1 MEFFSTIISGVIIFV
16 SGQFGLKFMVKPIQE
31 LKKEISKILTVMIF
45 HADRISNPSS
55 NTKEI
60 VSEISKILRK
70 HASNLEAKSSIIPA
84 YKIFE
89 IFKILPSK
97 VNIQKASQLLFV
109 LSNDLHDS
117 SNGIKNSE
125 KIFEIK
131 ELLLT
136 KAYFYE
142 QFSTWLVFIFVSIGC
157 YTLVEFLANLIN

>member
-1 MEFFSTIISGVIIFV
+1 MEFFSTIISAVIIFV
-16 SGQFGLKFMVKPIQE
+16 SGQFGLKLIVEPIQE
-31 LKKEISKILTVMIF
+31 LKKEVSKVLNAMIF

-60 VSEISKILRK
+60 GNEISKLLRK

-97 VNIQKASQLLFV
+97 INIQKVSQLLIG
-109 LSNDLHDS
+109 LSNDLYDS
-117 SNGIKNSE
+117 THGMENS
-125 KIFEIK
+125 KIIFKIK
-131 ELLLT
+131 ELLLI
-136 KAYFYE
+136 KASFYE
-142 QFSTWLVFIFVSIGC
+142 LFSAWLVFIFVSIGC